1 VKNDYYMPNLWTAIN
16 LIIVSGIIVSSTV
29 VSFFFSEEFRIF
41 SGISISIWV
50 LAAMMLVYAI
60 AEIGSDLSKMETKPV
75 FFSPWLFPVYVYN
88 PKK

>member
-1 VKNDYYMPNLWTAIN
+1 VKNDYYMPNAWTAIN
-16 LIIVSGIIVSSTV
+16 LTIVTAVIISATV
-29 VSFFFSEEFRIF
+29 VSFFFSDTFRIF
-41 SGISISIWV
+41 SGVSISIWV
-50 LAAMMLVYAI
+50 TAAMMLVYAL